1 MLARLNTTA
10 DTWET
15 IWTWVGRILTI
26 NLGLA
31 VTNLPLLVALAVVDR
46 PWDYPVFF
54 GLLSLGL
61 GPSLAA
67 AFGYLD
73 GASFTRSY
81 LRHFGRALPRW
92 AVVVGGVG
100 VLATDVV
107 ALHAATPG
115 ALLVPMLIVLAA
127 LMTGTGILTLASLPQ
142 ERPIGLRLALYT
154 TVRRWPLT
162 LLNLTVL
169 ATAAILVNQSPLLG
183 LATVPGCALTVV
195 WTNAR
200 AALAHD

>member
-1 MLARLNTTA
+1 
-10 DTWET
+10 
-15 IWTWVGRILTI
+15 
-26 NLGLA
+26 
-31 VTNLPLLVALAVVDR
+31 
-46 PWDYPVFF
+46 
-54 GLLSLGL
+54 
-61 GPSLAA
+61 
-67 AFGYLD
+67 
-73 GASFTRSY
+73 
-81 LRHFGRALPRW
+81 
-92 AVVVGGVG
+92 VVGGLA

-127 LMTGTGILTLASLPQ
+127 LMTGTGILTLAALPQ
-142 ERPIGLRLALYT
+142 ERPTGVRLALYT

-169 ATAAILVNQSPLLG
+169 ATAAILVNQSPLLS
-183 LATVPGCALTVV
+183 LATIPGCALTVV